1 MAKRPLLRASDDEQI
16 PTVLEWRDEV
26 LRQMLHT
33 APQPVKSA
41 SIDPKRRR
49 GTSAKPRAARR
60 ASDSRS
66 DEDRE

>member
-1 MAKRPLLRASDDEQI
+1 
-16 PTVLEWRDEV
+16 
-26 LRQMLHT
+26 MLHT